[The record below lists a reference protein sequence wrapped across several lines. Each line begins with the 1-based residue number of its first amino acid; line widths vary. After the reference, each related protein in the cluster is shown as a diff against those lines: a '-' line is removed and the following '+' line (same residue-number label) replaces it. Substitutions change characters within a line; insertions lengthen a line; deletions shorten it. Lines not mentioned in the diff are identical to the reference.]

1 MVTASGSP
9 RSATPPGNGVDTV
22 GSGDSNGN
30 GERRSTLETEPTE
43 STTLLGGSSEDGSAA
58 PRKDSW
64 VGYED
69 FEGLSWWK
77 TPSVWWMMVP
87 YAFFTLAFGGSL
99 VPKLNLIIDL
109 ICKKYFDDKLAAD
122 PRYIFHPVVP
132 GGDNPHC
139 RQDGNVLQNVATF
152 TLVLNV
158 LVGGLSTLTAPKI
171 GALSDRFGRKRLI
184 VVSSSGAIIG
194 EIITILAATYPNV
207 VHYRWLLF
215 GSICDGLAG
224 SFTAGSI
231 LSHAYV
237 ADCTPPSKRS
247 VAIGYLHSCLFTGL
261 AFGPLL
267 AGYLVEWTGSLLS
280 IFYVTL
286 GCHIFFILFMFFIAP
301 ESLSKRRQR
310 IARDRHAREREA
322 AGPPPAWALFVASY
336 MPFGKHF
343 GDTVRAII
351 SENPLAPLSI
361 LFPSAQTSTST
372 WETSPVQDFS
382 PIQKNK
388 RLRRNLITF
397 AFIDMWILG
406 AAMSA
411 GTVMVLYTEK
421 MFNWG
426 NFESSRFISLISMV
440 RVVVL
445 MGIFPV
451 INYIFR
457 TRRARRLSTPVV
469 ETNAGAD
476 ELDIWILRTAL
487 VSDVIGALG
496 YVFARN
502 SGEFVLAAIIT
513 AFGGMGSATIQA
525 ALSKHVPAERVG
537 QLLGGIGLLHSLA
550 RVFSPIVF
558 NGLFAATVKTFPEAF
573 FVLLL
578 AVFVLCLAASFLVR
592 PHGMLPLSACVFV
605 AINADFVDSLYGGRR
620 GPRTAIASVRE
631 RVRRSKAGCVGR
643 R

>member
-1 MVTASGSP
+1 MVGRAPSAS
-9 RSATPPGNGVDTV
+9 GNGVAPV
-22 GSGDSNGN
+22 GANGN
-30 GERRSTLETEPTE
+30 GNREWRSTSEPEATET
-43 STTLLGGSSEDGSAA
+43 TTLLSAEGAA

-64 VGYED
+64 VGFED
-69 FEGLSWWK
+69 FEGLPWWK
-77 TPSVWWMMVP
+77 RPSVWWMLVP

-109 ICKKYFDDKLAAD
+109 ICKKYLDDKLATD
-122 PRYIFHPVVP
+122 PTFIFHPVVP

-139 RQDGNVLQNVATF
+139 RQDGDVLQNVATF
-152 TLVLNV
+152 TLVLSV

-184 VVSSSGAIIG
+184 VISSSGAIIG
-194 EIITILAATYPNV
+194 EIITILAGKYPSV
-207 VHYRWLLF
+207 VHYRWLLV
-215 GSICDGLAG
+215 GSFFDGLAG

-261 AFGPLL
+261 AFGPFL

-286 GCHIFFILFMFFIAP
+286 GCHIFFILFMLFIAP
-301 ESLSKRRQR
+301 ESNSKRRQR
-310 IARDRHAREREA
+310 IARERHAAERAA
-322 AGPPPAWALFVASY
+322 AGPPPAWALAIGSK

-343 GDTVRAII
+343 RDTVREII

-361 LFPSAQTSTST
+361 LFPSVASTQ
-372 WETSPVQDFS
+372 ETQEFS
-382 PIQKNK
+382 QIQQNK
-388 RLRRNLITF
+388 RLRRNLLTF
-397 AFIDMWILG
+397 ALIDMWILG

-411 GTVMVLYTEK
+411 GTVTILYANK
-421 MFNWG
+421 MFLWG
-426 NFESSRFISLISMV
+426 NLEGSQFLSLVSLV
-440 RVVVL
+440 RVCVL

-457 TRRARRLSTPVV
+457 TRQARRRSAPII
-469 ETNAGAD
+469 EKNAGAD
-476 ELDIWILRTAL
+476 ELDIWVLRTAL
-487 VSDVIGALG
+487 LSDVIGATG
-496 YVFARN
+496 YILARN
-502 SGEFVLAAIIT
+502 SAEFVLAAIIT

-550 RVFSPIVF
+550 RVFSPVVF
-558 NGLFAATVKTFPEAF
+558 NGLFAATVKTFPQAF
-573 FVLLL
+573 FVLL
-578 AVFVLCLAASFLVR
+578 AGVFAICLGLSFLVR
-592 PHGMLPLSACVFV
+592 PHIYMEEVEIQVP
-605 AINADFVDSLYGGRR
+605 DS
-620 GPRTAIASVRE
+620 PTPSDSVR
-631 RVRRSKAGCVGR
+631 VRQDALEDDELLPALTP
-643 R
+643 

>member
-1 MVTASGSP
+1 MESASGSRP
-9 RSATPPGNGVDTV
+9 PLAPGNGVEPIV
-22 GSGDSNGN
+22 GGMDEN
-30 GERRSTLETEPTE
+30 GEWRSALESEVTET
-43 STTLLGGSSEDGSAA
+43 TTLLGGESENGGP

-64 VGYED
+64 VGFED
-69 FEGLSWWK
+69 FEGLPWWK

-109 ICKKYFDDKLAAD
+109 ICKKYFDDKSATD
-122 PRYIFHPVVP
+122 PTFIFHPVVP

-139 RQDGNVLQNVATF
+139 RQDGDVLQNVATF
-152 TLVLNV
+152 TLALSV

-184 VVSSSGAIIG
+184 VISSSGAIIG
-194 EIITILAATYPNV
+194 EAITILAAKYPSV
-207 VHYRWLLF
+207 VHYRWLLV
-215 GSICDGLAG
+215 GSFFDGLAG

-286 GCHIFFILFMFFIAP
+286 GCHIFFILFMLFIAP

-310 IARDRHAREREA
+310 IARERHAAERTA
-322 AGPPPAWALFVASY
+322 AGPPPDWALSIGSA
-336 MPFGKHF
+336 MPGKHF
-343 GDTVRAII
+343 GDTVREII

-361 LFPSAQTSTST
+361 LFPSVASSTRS
-372 WETSPVQDFS
+372 SVVQES
-382 PIQKNK
+382 SLIQKNK
-388 RLRRNLITF
+388 LLRRNLITL
-397 AFIDMWILG
+397 ALIDMWILG

-411 GTVMVLYTEK
+411 GTVTVLYTEK
-421 MFNWG
+421 MFHWG
-426 NFESSRFISLISMV
+426 NFESSQFISLVSMV

-451 INYIFR
+451 ITYVFR
-457 TRRARRLSTPVV
+457 TRRARRQSAPVI
-469 ETNAGAD
+469 EKNAGAD
-476 ELDIWILRTAL
+476 ELDIWVLRSAL
-487 VSDVIGALG
+487 LSDVIGATG
-496 YVFARN
+496 YILART
-502 SGEFVLAAIIT
+502 GGQFILAAIIT
-513 AFGGMGSATIQA
+513 ALGGMGSATIQA
-525 ALSKHVPAERVG
+525 SLSKHVPADRVG

-550 RVFSPIVF
+550 RVFSPVVF
-558 NGLFAATVKTFPEAF
+558 NGIFAATVKTFPQAF
-573 FVLLL
+573 FVLL
-578 AVFVLCLAASFLVR
+578 AGVFAICLALSFLVR
-592 PHGMLPLSACVFV
+592 PHVYMEEDEIQVPDSPSSRNNSA
-605 AINADFVDSLYGGRR
+605 
-620 GPRTAIASVRE
+620 
-631 RVRRSKAGCVGR
+631 RVRQDALEDDELLPGLAP
-643 R
+643 